1 MRIRFLNSA
10 LAASFIVGLHT
21 HAPEDVEI
29 GVNFEWAELPGR
41 GVQPV
46 LDIDTDAGDRVI
58 EVGISDEAGEYM
70 VNSVGSLN
78 SWVDQ
83 ITRAFAVKAN
93 TVTVPLAT
101 GYDAV
106 ISRNGVQAGCK
117 SFTPADMER
126 IAFAA
131 HRRSKGLSFKS
142 FTTSAR
148 HNVAAVMGTFGGIQ
162 VDRERIVPATDVLKV
177 VEAFNQLKDQPA
189 TAQFVPFNL
198 LA

>member
-106 ISRNGVQAGCK
+106 ISRNGVQVGCK
-117 SFTPADMER
+117 NFNVVDMDR
-126 IAFAA
+126 IKFAA
-131 HRRSKGLSFKS
+131 HRVSKNLTFKL
-142 FTTSAR
+142 FTTGR
-148 HNVAAVMGTFGGIQ
+148 GHIIKVAGSGHIQ
-162 VDRERIVPATDVLKV
+162 VDNERSVSACDVLKV
-177 VEAFNQLKDQPA
+177 VEAFNQLKDEPA

>member
-83 ITRAFAVKAN
+83 ITRSFAVKAN

-106 ISRNGVQAGCK
+106 ISRNGVQVGCK
-117 SFTPADMER
+117 NFNVVDMDR
-126 IAFAA
+126 IKFAA
-131 HRRSKGLSFKS
+131 HRVSKNLTFKL
-142 FTTSAR
+142 FTTGR
-148 HNVAAVMGTFGGIQ
+148 GHIIKVAGSGHIQ
-162 VDRERIVPATDVLKV
+162 VDNERSVSACDVLKV

>member
-106 ISRNGVQAGCK
+106 ISRNGVQVGCK
-117 SFTPADMER
+117 NFNVVDMDR
-126 IAFAA
+126 IKFAA
-131 HRRSKGLSFKS
+131 HRVSKNLTFKL
-142 FTTSAR
+142 FTTGR
-148 HNVAAVMGTFGGIQ
+148 GHIIKVAGSGHIQ
-162 VDRERIVPATDVLKV
+162 VDNERSVSACDVLKV